1 MLQKLRSRLTVL
13 AAVLTGSVVVAV
25 CIVSF
30 LLIRQQYAN
39 SRFVAF
45 KLAAESVY
53 TQWSL
58 EERISAPWLQ
68 STMEANTADILLWEN
83 GVPLDY
89 GLSDLSHGQTLRT
102 HAPESNGYFTV
113 GSDLC
118 AWFTLDFDYGQ
129 RQILVWQDTEPEQ
142 AYFLKIGLVFVAI
155 AVVSLAAVTCL
166 SWFVAGKAIVPV
178 QESMDRQEQFVA
190 AASHEL
196 RSPLTSIRTGLSL
209 LQVEPGSA
217 RHLTLMSREAERM
230 SRLIDELLI
239 LAGGGSLRRNFRPE
253 PIEPDTLL
261 IDFADTMLP
270 QARSRGVHLELELP
284 EDAVPAI
291 RVDADR
297 VRQMLTILT
306 DNALR
311 YAPEGST
318 VHLKLEAAGEGCRF
332 YVSDHGPGIPD
343 SEKQRVFDRFYRGSA
358 SRSNPDH
365 FGLGLSV
372 ALELAKVHGG
382 EVTVSDTPGGGATF
396 TISLP

>member
-1 MLQKLRSRLTVL
+1 MLQKLRNRLTVL

-39 SRFVAF
+39 SRYVAF

-89 GLSDLSHGQTLRT
+89 GLCDLTHGQTLRT

-155 AVVSLAAVTCL
+155 ALVSLTAVTWLCWL
-166 SWFVAGKAIVPV
+166 VAGKAIVPV
-178 QESMDRQEQFVA
+178 QESMERQEQFVA

-196 RSPLTSIRTGLSL
+196 RSPLTAIRTGLSL
-209 LQVEPGSA
+209 LRVEPESG

-291 RVDADR
+291 RADADR

-318 VHLKLEAAGEGCRF
+318 VTLKLEAAGEGCRF

-343 SEKQRVFDRFYRGSA
+343 SEKQRIFDRFYRGSA
-358 SRSNPDH
+358 SRSDPDH